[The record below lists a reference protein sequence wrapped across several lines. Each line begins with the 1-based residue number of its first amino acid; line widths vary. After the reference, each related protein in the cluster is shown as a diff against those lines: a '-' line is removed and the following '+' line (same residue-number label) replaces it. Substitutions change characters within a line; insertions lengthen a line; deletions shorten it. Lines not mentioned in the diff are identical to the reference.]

1 MRCCCCGGGDDEE
14 PPAGACIGD
23 VGGGCAKRDIV
34 RRDYLKAWRGVVG

>member
-34 RRDYLKAWRGVVG
+34 ARLTEGLAGGGG